1 MVARPAKPYRSANA
15 GEISED
21 AKGRIEIKQY
31 YSGGLRYKNIEPV
44 PQGGFRQM
52 GGTWRRGVWRKPMVS
67 QAITSPSTSAGP
79 HTGTQT
85 VWTGTVAG
93 NVAAVLVTDFA
104 ASAGTVSFTVEALV
118 SGVWTALTG
127 AFTVAGSAVTRCAAF
142 APGGQK
148 SATSL
153 RIRATFSTSATV
165 TIGSV
170 TAFQESG
177 TAVAPRFAALTTD
190 TGVHLTLWAIAGFID
205 VYTDAGWRGLIRAA
219 TLTAGQLPDITFYAE
234 ARTVGV
240 FHEDLETVSLFLA
253 DPATDHGWSTGL
265 WPYEKHAKVD
275 LGGVYTKTDDKWEM
289 FFRWTGTVEI
299 YLTMTIDGETAPAVP
314 HVDGSGDPLLSSAF
328 TEASWTAFAADVE
341 DALQLLPQM
350 GAGVTVAFTGSA
362 GESGFVGPG
371 RLLEVTF
378 GGDLSGTE
386 YQLSAIVPNT
396 ADASVL
402 PFHTQ
407 IGKTEYEPLF
417 STGRGW
423 PGGMVLT
430 QDRAAYYRIKAKGGA
445 MSLSRVAEY
454 FDLDIAA
461 LADNAARLDNLRS
474 TTTEI
479 IWAVKESKYL
489 LVFTNRGTY
498 FVNNRTLERNTPL
511 NFVRASEVSI
521 AKMCRPFDLEG
532 MDYFVGRDENQPDD
546 DPTGN
551 QLLSIVYDDVST
563 SYNADPVNLLSPRL
577 VSGVIRSLPQKK
589 VGLADAPKG
598 WLMRNDGRLVA
609 AQMIK
614 NQDIMGLLEWVAA
627 AGGAVEEIG
636 MDGRNRLWMAVRRG
650 TEGTIERYDTAI
662 YLHDAMT
669 KTPDLSGV
677 VSGLPAEWEDQ
688 VVHVVADGFELE
700 TGFTVSG
707 GAIALGDAYASAIVG
722 HWQPPVFESMPEV
735 FVTQN
740 DDVILRPGRIHTAHV
755 NVIDTTSIAIGAN
768 GSAPVDV
775 PLLETGDPV
784 DQPMPAKTKLLTV
797 TGEVLQGHM
806 TGTTIVITQTRPGRL
821 RVRDYAIGAKL

>member
-1 MVARPAKPYRSANA
+1 MVAGPAKPFRSANA

-52 GGTWRRGVWRKPMVS
+52 GGTWRRGVWRKPMVAR
-67 QAITSPSTSAGP
+67 AITSPSTSAGP

-127 AFTVAGSAVTRCAAF
+127 AFTVGGSAVTRCAAF
-142 APGGQK
+142 APGAQK

-170 TAFQESG
+170 AAFQESG
-177 TAVAPRFAALTTD
+177 TPVAPRFAALTTD
-190 TGVHLTLWAIAGFID
+190 TGVHLTLWAIAGFVD

-219 TLTAGQLPDITFYAE
+219 TLTSGQLPDITFYAE
-234 ARTVGV
+234 ARTVGI

-275 LGGVYTKTDDKWEM
+275 LGGVYTKTTDKWEL
-289 FFRWTGTVEI
+289 FLRWAGVMEMYISMTV
-299 YLTMTIDGETAPAVP
+299 DGETTPAIP
-314 HVDGSGDPLLSSAF
+314 HTDLMGTAIV
-328 TEASWTAFAADVE
+328 TTSWTDATFTKFAADLE
-341 DALQLLPQM
+341 AALESLPGM
-350 GAGVTVAFTGSA
+350 SSA
-362 GESGFVGPG
+362 V
-371 RLLEVTF
+371 EVTYIPGGFDSRKMEVEF
-378 GGDLSGTE
+378 GGDLSGDE

-402 PFHTQ
+402 AFHTQ
-407 IGKTEYEPLF
+407 IGKTEYEALF

-445 MSLSRVAEY
+445 LSLSRVAEY

-511 NFVRASEVSI
+511 NFVSASEVSI

-563 SYNADPVNLLSPRL
+563 SYNADAVNLLSPRL

-636 MDGRNRLWMAVRRG
+636 IDGRNRLWMAVRRG

-669 KTPDLSGV
+669 MTPDLAGV

-688 VVHVVADGFELE
+688 IVHVVADGFELE

-722 HWQPPVFESMPEV
+722 RWQPPVFESMPEV
-735 FVTQN
+735 YVTQN
-740 DDVILRPGRIHTAHV
+740 DDVIMRPGRIHTAHV
-755 NVIDTTSIAIGAN
+755 NVIDTTSIAVGAN

-775 PLLETGDPV
+775 PLLETSDPV